1 MKTTLNIPDSRL
13 DALLEAANAKTRTEA
28 VNMAIEEFIRRKKL
42 KTLMALAGTVDDF
55 ISHEELEAARKAHW
69 CTW

>member
-55 ISHEELEAARKAHW
+55 ISHEELEAARKAH
-69 CTW
+69 